1 MAERREHGDVDAASL
16 RALGIDPGTVLDF
29 SVNVSPFGPH
39 EAVLEA
45 ARAADLSR
53 YPERDGQTAREALA
67 RSLDVPASRIAL
79 GNGAAELLFSIA
91 HALVEPSH
99 RCLVV
104 GPTFGEARAAFEAA
118 RGDVVEHVVAL
129 TAEHAL
135 DTLVETL
142 SAEITLKA
150 PRLVYLC
157 DPNNPTGRLLG
168 AQRLTRLLEAH
179 PSCAFVIDQAF
190 LSLST
195 GHEDARVRMPDNALL
210 LRSMTKDHALP
221 GLRIAYVIAS
231 EANIERIERTRPPWT
246 TSAAAQAAVPIAL
259 AHGAHVTTARTRL
272 LALRE
277 ELEHGLV
284 RVGLT
289 PHPSATCFLVVDVGD
304 AAAVRARVL
313 RSDAV
318 LVRSCVSFG
327 LPNHVRICA
336 RPRGDLDRLL
346 GALARA
352 LSQ

>member
-1 MAERREHGDVDAASL
+1 MAERREHGDMDAASL
-16 RALGIDPGTVLDF
+16 RALGLDPASVLDF

-39 EAVLEA
+39 EAVLAA

-91 HALVEPSH
+91 HALVEPSD

-118 RGDVVEHVVAL
+118 RGQVHEHVVSL
-129 TAEHAL
+129 TEEHAL

-142 SAEITLKA
+142 SSQIARAT
-150 PRLVYLC
+150 PRIVYLC
-157 DPNNPTGRLLG
+157 DPNNPTGRLFG
-168 AQRLTRLLEAH
+168 ARRLARLLEAH
-179 PSCAFVIDQAF
+179 PACAFVIDQAF
-190 LSLST
+190 LSLSA
-195 GHEDARVRMPDNALL
+195 GHEDAQMRMPENALL

-221 GLRIAYVIAS
+221 GLRIAYVLAS
-231 EANIERIERTRPPWT
+231 EANIERIERARPPWT
-246 TSAAAQAAVPIAL
+246 TSAAAQAAVPVAL
-259 AHGAHVTTARTRL
+259 AHAEHVTTARTRL

-277 ELEHGLV
+277 ELEHGLA
-284 RVGLT
+284 RLGLT

-304 AAAVRARVL
+304 ARAVRARLL
-313 RSDAV
+313 RDDAV

-327 LPNHVRICA
+327 LPNHIRICA
-336 RPRGDLDRLL
+336 RPKGDLDRLL
-346 GALARA
+346 GALTRA
-352 LSQ
+352 LTQ